1 MRLRGSRD
9 RALVLSAGV
18 VSVGM
23 AAAGLVGCGSSGEHA
38 PQETSPRPLPAI
50 AVTSS
55 AFGEGQPIPKKYA
68 CKDRGGD
75 NLSPPLAW
83 SSIPS
88 GTTSI
93 AVVVTDPD
101 ADDFVHWVLVD
112 VPPAAMSFTEAQV
125 PAGVRKVREWMGP
138 CPPSGLHHYVFT
150 VYALSRAIPTD
161 ITDPADVITAVRDGA
176 VGRGELTGTFSH

>member
-1 MRLRGSRD
+1 
-9 RALVLSAGV
+9 
-18 VSVGM
+18 
-23 AAAGLVGCGSSGEHA
+23 
-38 PQETSPRPLPAI
+38 
-50 AVTSS
+50 
-55 AFGEGQPIPKKYA
+55 
-68 CKDRGGD
+68 
-75 NLSPPLAW
+75 
-83 SSIPS
+83 
-88 GTTSI
+88 
-93 AVVVTDPD
+93 VVVTDPD